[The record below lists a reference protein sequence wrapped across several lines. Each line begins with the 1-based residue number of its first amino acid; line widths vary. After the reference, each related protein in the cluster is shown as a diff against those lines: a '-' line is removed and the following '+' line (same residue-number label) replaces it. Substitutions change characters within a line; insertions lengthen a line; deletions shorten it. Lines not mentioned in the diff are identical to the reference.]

1 MIAAFLA
8 RYRQKQNADRKSTLG
23 AVWLLRPAGHGAAAK
38 VAFAHRIAY
47 GNVLDEWVW
56 GCQGTLDQL
65 AV

>member
-1 MIAAFLA
+1 MIAAVSRSPPA
-8 RYRQKQNADRKSTLG
+8 EAKRRQKSIQG
-23 AVWLLRPAGHGAAAK
+23 VVWLLHPAGHGAVAK

-56 GCQGTLDQL
+56 VCQGTLDQL